1 MDNVALISEKKS
13 KDANTIRE
21 LAAEVKRLTA
31 LVSRS
36 MIEEDESLAPGAS
49 LKEVSSV
56 DFVDD
61 NTTDSNNLASQ
72 KSILIVR
79 GFSFLFVALAFLI
92 GVLLVLVPLIIR
104 HPELS
109 LW

>member
-1 MDNVALISEKKS
+1 MDCTSEKKS

-21 LAAEVKRLTA
+21 LAAEVKRLTS

-36 MIEEDESLAPGAS
+36 MIEEDESLAPGTS
-49 LKEVSSV
+49 LKETSSV
-56 DFVDD
+56 DSVDD
-61 NTTDSNNLASQ
+61 NTTVTDSNNASQ